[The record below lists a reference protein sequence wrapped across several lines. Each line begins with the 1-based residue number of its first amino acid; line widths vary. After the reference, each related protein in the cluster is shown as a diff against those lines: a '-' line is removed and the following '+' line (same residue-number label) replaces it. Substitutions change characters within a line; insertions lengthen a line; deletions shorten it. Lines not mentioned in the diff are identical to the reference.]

1 MSDTDNLVTGYL
13 VAKINSHQVSEEEET
28 DSPTYQDTTV
38 VSTPTSKSLW
48 TYIKWL
54 IWTAVS
60 RLLSCGIS
68 VLGPH
73 FDDPWPTT
81 TSLSEP
87 GEVGLYSAYTNRT
100 DESDIIVPP
109 LGSKDCASNNHSS
122 TLAEQPDKV
131 GKKTEVTENLSSAR
145 NWAIIPVNPSPK
157 STNNIQNVFDQRP
170 LSDFEVTFDNESTTF
185 DLIPEST
192 VHYSSTF
199 TLLNAYYTDSV
210 YGRIDGATR
219 DQLVAS
225 LLTSVIPRNLSD
237 CSELST
243 PAAIRKMY
251 AWTEPN
257 NDCLE
262 GIENTHSVSKFDLRS
277 TSSNSDEQW
286 AYPGKLTMS
295 DSSYTPLSPLTAESC
310 TLIGDCSSSPQKHI
324 DLGLPGIDKQDQ
336 TLAWAMANLQIDGEK
351 LEREFPMIDNSS
363 TKQQLRQSRDKSP
376 VKTINSLHLP
386 DTMSMPSI
394 RPFEGCQLF
403 DSRSACSIEETEMPK
418 PKRSSSLKSQRTP
431 PGTPGQKAVRFAD
444 AFGLDLES
452 VRHVFD
458 LEAPP
463 KIPASATFDLN
474 LDTDE
479 SIARIGAKQFGL
491 CFPQP
496 GLASNFIRRVLN
508 QAVSLED
515 ARVDMPRGL
524 LTGTIRVKSFGFE
537 KRVHVRITY
546 NNWMTYCDTPAA
558 YVQGSHD
565 GATDRFSFSV
575 VFPDIMIPGDR
586 AQFAIRYETHTG
598 EQFWDN
604 NNGQNYSVTCYA
616 KATDLAGDGSWVHY
630 L

>member
-1 MSDTDNLVTGYL
+1 MSDTDSLVTGHL
-13 VAKINSHQVSEEEET
+13 VAKIHSHQVCEEEGT
-28 DSPTYQDTTV
+28 DSPTYQDNTV

-68 VLGPH
+68 VLGQH
-73 FDDPWPTT
+73 FDDPWPTA
-81 TSLSEP
+81 TSLSRHR
-87 GEVGLYSAYTNRT
+87 EVGLYSACTNRT
-100 DESDIIVPP
+100 DESDNIVPP
-109 LGSKDCASNNHSS
+109 LGSKDCASDSHSS
-122 TLAEQPDKV
+122 TLAEQPGKV
-131 GKKTEVTENLSSAR
+131 GQKTEVIESLTSPR
-145 NWAIIPVNPSPK
+145 DWAVIPVDPSPK
-157 STNNIQNVFDQRP
+157 STNNVQNVFDQKL
-170 LSDFEVTFDNESTTF
+170 LSDLEVAFDNENTTF
-185 DLIPEST
+185 ELLPEST

-199 TLLNAYYTDSV
+199 TLLNAYYADSV

-237 CSELST
+237 CSEIST

-257 NDCLE
+257 IDCLE
-262 GIENTHSVSKFDLRS
+262 GIENAQPASKFDIRS

-310 TLIGDCSSSPQKHI
+310 TLIGDCSSSPPKHT
-324 DLGLPGIDKQDQ
+324 DLGLPHIDRQDQ
-336 TLAWAMANLQIDGEK
+336 TLAWAMANLKTDGDT
-351 LEREFPMIDNSS
+351 LECELPMTDNSS
-363 TKQQLRQSRDKSP
+363 TKQLRQSRDKSP
-376 VKTINSLHLP
+376 VKTVNSLRLP
-386 DTMSMPSI
+386 DTLSMPSI
-394 RPFEGCQLF
+394 RPFEGYQLF
-403 DSRSACSIEETEMPK
+403 DSRSARSVEETEMPK

-463 KIPASATFDLN
+463 KIPASATFDLH

-496 GLASNFIRRVLN
+496 GLASNFVRRVLN

-575 VFPDIMIPGDR
+575 VFPDTMIPGDR